1 MPKTEIDWTPRQPKW
16 DWRAFLS
23 RTEKEILEAADVTKR
38 EWLRLNKERAAI
50 TNRAIQR
57 AKYAAKNPPR

>member
-1 MPKTEIDWTPRQPKW
+1 MAFTPREPKW
-16 DWRAFLS
+16 AWRDFLTDDE
-23 RTEKEILEAADVTKR
+23 RLTLGRADAAKE

-57 AKYAAKNPPR
+57 AKYAAQKDSSP